1 MSQVNIS
8 SNEVCGFLLGE
19 TCNTVAH
26 PLYKWN
32 VRLPDRPLFTKPL
45 FRWPFRAQQSFKVL
59 QISDLHI
66 DLEYRENSNAV
77 CNEPLCCRA
86 DSPPSTSS
94 TTKVKTSHRAGYWGD
109 YRDCDVPLRLV
120 DQTFQ
125 WIRQNHP
132 DIEYILWTGD
142 IPPHDIWNQTK
153 QSQLEYID
161 IAGHLFDKYFSHV
174 PIYPVV
180 GNHESLPMNRS
191 VFLLICC
198 KPIDNDQKKKIYF
211 SLLNSFPLFSHPAI
225 KQKYSKQ
232 WLYDRLSSIWLRWL
246 PSDTRS
252 TVERYDDL
260 SVLC

>member
-198 KPIDNDQKKKIYF
+198 KPIDNDQKKIF
-211 SLLNSFPLFSHPAI
+211 FLLNSFPLYSHPAI